1 MTKHELVTLATT
13 VGMSFEAFLH
23 RAEQRMHAQDPD
35 DQFAAGRHLN
45 WSRMTR
51 HLKTYE
57 PTEEMR
63 LALSDAAP
71 QTWVV
76 ITEDWCG
83 DSAQTL
89 PVVAKIAA
97 VNENIT
103 LRILDRDTY
112 PAAMDLYETNGAR
125 AIPKVIAFDAD
136 ANELWNWG
144 PRPEAAKPLVEE
156 WKTQFADKTQ
166 MYPLLHA
173 WYAKH
178 GNDEVERDI
187 RARLTAK

>member
-1 MTKHELVTLATT
+1 MTTQELADLALG
-13 VGMSFEAFLH
+13 VGLTFEAFMH

-35 DQFAAGRHLN
+35 DQFASGRHLN

-51 HLKTYE
+51 HMKTYE
-57 PTEEMR
+57 PSEEMR
-63 LALSDAAP
+63 LAMSTCSQ

-89 PVVAKIAA
+89 PVIATIA
-97 VNENIT
+97 ELNQNVT
-103 LRILDRDTY
+103 LRILDRDSY
-112 PAAMDLYETNGAR
+112 PAAMDLYLTNGAR
-125 AIPKVIAFDAD
+125 AVPIVAAID
-136 ANELWNWG
+136 ANGVELWHWG

-156 WKTQFADKTQ
+156 WKQQFEKTSD

-173 WYAKH
+173 WYAQH
-178 GNDEVERDI
+178 GHAEIERDM
-187 RARLTAK
+187 LHHLNS

>member
-1 MTKHELVTLATT
+1 MTTKELLDLALG
-13 VGMSFEAFLH
+13 VGLTFEAFMH
-23 RAEQRMHAQDPD
+23 RAEQRMHAQDPE
-35 DQFAAGRHLN
+35 DQFASGRHLN

-51 HLKTYE
+51 HMKTYE

-63 LALSDAAP
+63 LAMSNASP

-89 PVVAKIAA
+89 PVIASIA
-97 VNENIT
+97 ELNQNVT
-103 LRILDRDTY
+103 LRILDRDSY
-112 PAAMDLYETNGAR
+112 PAAMDLYLTNGAR
-125 AIPKVIAFDAD
+125 AVPIVAALNAD
-136 ANELWNWG
+136 GIELWHWG

-156 WKTQFADKTQ
+156 WKHQFENKSD

-173 WYAKH
+173 WYAQH
-178 GNDEVERDI
+178 GHAEIVRDM
-187 RARLTAK
+187 LHHLNS

>member
-1 MTKHELVTLATT
+1 MTTQELATLAQE
-13 VGMSFEAFLH
+13 VGLTFEAFLH

-35 DQFAAGRHLN
+35 DQFSAGRHLN
-45 WSRMTR
+45 WSRMVR

-57 PTEEMR
+57 PSEEVR
-63 LALSDAAP
+63 VAAADQSQ

-89 PVVAKIAA
+89 PVVSVIASLNDKIS
-97 VNENIT
+97 

-112 PAAMDLYETNGAR
+112 PEAMDLYLTNGSR
-125 AIPKVIAFDAD
+125 SVPIVVAFDVHG
-136 ANELWNWG
+136 NELWHWG

-156 WKTQFADKTQ
+156 WKQQFADTTQ

-173 WYAKH
+173 WYAQH
-178 GNDEVERDI
+178 GHAEIEHDV
-187 RARLTAK
+187 LQLLHS

>member
-1 MTKHELVTLATT
+1 MTKQELVTLAQE
-13 VGMSFEAFLH
+13 VGLTFEAFLH

-51 HLKTYE
+51 HMKTYE
-57 PTEEMR
+57 PSEELR
-63 LALSDAAP
+63 LAISKLPP

-89 PVVAKIAA
+89 PVVSVIASLNDTI
-97 VNENIT
+97 V

-112 PAAMDLYETNGAR
+112 PDAMDLYLTNGSR
-125 AIPKVIAFDAD
+125 SVPIVVAFD
-136 ANELWNWG
+136 NHGHELWHWG

-156 WKTQFADKTQ
+156 WKQQFENKSD
-166 MYPLLHA
+166 MYPLLHT
-173 WYAKH
+173 WYAQH
-178 GNDEVERDI
+178 GHEEIERDM
-187 RARLTAK
+187 LHHLHS